1 MLHFYEKDCMGDG
14 DGCQCEFKYIK
25 VIVFVLSIISKL
37 GATVAGVLAKAYRR
51 GQVPPPAHLRPPDLQ
66 QRRQVPDCLLLRTT
80 INYYYHYHY
89 QHYDCNCNYHRFQI
103 IYEKPNNWKL
113 QIQFTKKADVG
124 LYECQVSVKCTL
136 M

>member
-1 MLHFYEKDCMGDG
+1 MKKGGWGWVPVHF
-14 DGCQCEFKYIK
+14 EFKYIE

-37 GATVAGVLAKAYRR
+37 GVTVAGVLAEAYRR

-89 QHYDCNCNYHRFQI
+89 QHYNCNYHRFQI

-136 M
+136 T